1 MKPLL
6 ITFTLFLPTALW
18 SDANLQQ
25 KFTISCASDQYLIV
39 IDPINETWE
48 TKKPIATNKF
58 LCRLEGEDV
67 LWGAR
72 ITASFAQTKAC
83 ALTFNH
89 TNRFNLWTKRLES
102 NLGSADCIITD

>member
-1 MKPLL
+1 MKRLL
-6 ITFTLFLPTALW
+6 LTFILLLPNALW
-18 SDANLQQ
+18 SDVNPTQ

-39 IDPINETWE
+39 INPIDQTWE
-48 TKKPIATNKF
+48 AKKPILANKF
-58 LCRLEGEDV
+58 LCQSEDA

-83 ALTFNH
+83 ELAFDH

-102 NLGSADCIITD
+102 NLGSADCSITN